1 MVFAPRPSMTA
12 ASRRNHWSAGILALA
27 AAALTVVAPRQTI
40 LVLAVVGIVI
50 VVSGYVSVGALTGA
64 TLAPQ
69 LIAIGV
75 GVPTRAF
82 GTSLAIGLLV
92 FWSQRSHIRRLRAG
106 EEPQLGRFFTRSI
119 PGAKPG
125 VGLWATPAPHGL
137 LGRSALSPG
146 AVFII
151 LLAVLI
157 AVLMAGRST

>member
-1 MVFAPRPSMTA
+1 MLLTSMTLAPR
-12 ASRRNHWSAGILALA
+12 RDRWSAAILALA
-27 AAALTVVAPRQTI
+27 VVMLTVIAPRQTV

-50 VVSGYVSVGALTGA
+50 VVGGYISVGALTGA
-64 TLAPQ
+64 TLAPP
-69 LIAIGV
+69 LIAIGI
-75 GVPTRAF
+75 GVATRAF
-82 GTSLAIGLLV
+82 WTSLAIALLV
-92 FWSQRSHIRRLRAG
+92 FWSQRAHIRRLRAG

-137 LGRSALSPG
+137 LGRSALSVG

-157 AVLMAGRST
+157 AVLVAGRSR